1 MAEWWV
7 QFQGGWVWPF
17 GTRSRVS
24 VCVWRRGGVR
34 GEREGERF
42 VSVVSP
48 VISAL
53 WKGLLSMIM
62 SPGEGHE
69 WGNPCWLEDRLK
81 HVHVLHLHGVAVA
94 RSLCRVS
101 WLFDGTRC
109 CSSNAGCVHLPSF
122 LIFFFFSPPPS
133 SYLPSPPLHRAH
145 ASSVLLT
152 VPHISPTFLLS
163 FTSENSCPFMQ
174 SILFSLSLPPSPP
187 CIAFVCSEVSWTQDW
202 RMGET

>member
-42 VSVVSP
+42 VSIVSP

-81 HVHVLHLHGVAVA
+81 HAHVLHLHGVAVA

-101 WLFDGTRC
+101 WLFDGTRS
-109 CSSNAGCVHLPSF
+109 CSSNACCVHLPSF
-122 LIFFFFSPPPS
+122 LIFFFLLASP
-133 SYLPSPPLHRAH
+133 
-145 ASSVLLT
+145 LL
-152 VPHISPTFLLS
+152 ISL
-163 FTSENSCPFMQ
+163 
-174 SILFSLSLPPSPP
+174 LPPTPP
-187 CIAFVCSEVSWTQDW
+187 CACLLRLTHPASYFPHLSAFFYIWK
-202 RMGET
+202 